1 MTLRYLRE
9 NVEFAVGQVRDGDSN
24 YCQNGYLYSHTCL
37 CSVLGHWRGICLL
50 VNPHVLCSV
59 LGHWRGICLLGAIC
73 LLVNP
78 HFLCSVLGHWRGI
91 CLLVN
96 PHVLCSVLGHWRG
109 ICLLVNPH
117 FCVLSWVTG
126 VAFVCSYLF
135 ARKPAFFVFCLGSLA
150 WHLFARK
157 PTCFVFC
164 LGSLAWHLFA
174 RKPTCFVFL
183 LVCPCLPSDC
193 FSLLTSINMS
203 AANILD
209 VLMSP

>member
-59 LGHWRGICLLGAIC
+59 LGHWRGICLL
-73 LLVNP
+73 
-78 HFLCSVLGHWRGI
+78 
-91 CLLVN
+91 
-96 PHVLCSVLGHWRG
+96 
-109 ICLLVNPH
+109 VNPH
-117 FCVLSWVTG
+117 FCVL
-126 VAFVCSYLF
+126 ACHLF

-174 RKPTCFVFL
+174 RKPTCFVFCL
-183 LVCPCLPSDC
+183 GSLAWHLFARKPTCFVFLPSVHVWIV
-193 FSLLTSINMS
+193 SLLTSINMS